1 MVLITGSNS
10 MLGKAITEKF
20 IHHGEKIKCYD
31 QYKPEKGNDQIDFI
45 QGDLFS
51 MKKLNLACKGADT
64 IIHLMDKSR
73 AQKVGRRRMKKINI
87 AGTRNLLMAAKKN
100 NIKRFIFLSTYAI
113 YGKTKSFPLKEEDR
127 KKPYTAYGKDKLK
140 TEILCEAFAKKN
152 NMNLTVIRPSVI
164 AGPDIKNSS
173 VLITLYMAMGMG
185 NDNVMFMSGDGD
197 TKFQLLS
204 PEDAADAFYKVYKA
218 GEKAYG
224 LSFNVGSDNVPNQVE
239 QIVKIKEAKKLDFA
253 IRHIGKMKARYY
265 SLLSRTSNVNYFTR
279 EHFLFIFHS
288 VYLDSHRLKTI
299 TGWSPK
305 KDNMDILSE
314 IVDWYKNKVN

>member
-10 MLGKAITEKF
+10 MLGKALTEKF

-31 QYKPEKGNDQIDFI
+31 QYKPEKGQDQTDFI

-51 MKKLNLACKGADT
+51 MKKLNLACKGVDT

-140 TEILCEAFAKKN
+140 AEILCEAFAKKN
-152 NMNLTVIRPSVI
+152 NINLTVIRPSVI
-164 AGPDIKNSS
+164 AGPNIKNSS

-185 NDNVMFMSGDGD
+185 IDNVMYMSGDGD

-218 GEKAYG
+218 GDKAYG
-224 LSFNVGSDNVPNQVE
+224 LSFNAGSDNVPSQIE
-239 QIVKIKEAKKLDFA
+239 QIVKIKEVKKLDFA
-253 IRHIGKMKARYY
+253 IKHIGKMKARYY
-265 SLLSRTSNVNYFTR
+265 SLLS
-279 EHFLFIFHS
+279 EHLMSIISPGNIFFLFFIAYIS
-288 VYLDSHRLKTI
+288 TV
-299 TGWSPK
+299 TG
-305 KDNMDILSE
+305 
-314 IVDWYKNKVN
+314 